1 MADFIVTLVLAL
13 IIGAAVCYIIKAKKR
28 GVKCIG
34 CPAACNCAGKSGA
47 SGCGGCHGGNQTEGG
62 CNCHTDK

>member
-47 SGCGGCHGGNQTEGG
+47 SGCGG
-62 CNCHTDK
+62 